1 MKPDV
6 PDPRDAARSKA
17 SGLLGRHALC
27 DHCLGRLFARGA
39 GQASYE
45 LSGRR
50 LRRSLEAAAGGP
62 GAPPAAAAAGPAPAA
77 GPSARCYVCRG
88 LFDNLPD
95 MLDLMETTAAEYEFD
110 TFAVGATIKPSILD
124 RDDHVRSAYRLQG
137 SDCIKTGL
145 VRELGRRFAR
155 MTRRRQDRHEPEV
168 LIKVQ
173 PADRYCEVSP
183 KPVAV
188 FGTYLKQRR
197 GVPQKQEACTSCLG
211 RGCSACEF
219 HGMPACGE
227 SVEGQISDLLFDRL
241 GGRTIRFTWIG
252 GEDRESLVAGRGRP
266 FYARIQ
272 RPKRRRIRIPRS
284 MSLGHGVLVSRLRD
298 VAASDVGPLAF
309 SSRARI
315 RVRMTPRAFVK
326 TEDDAVADGRYKDD
340 HGSGGG
346 GGENGAGVRGAG
358 RLGTGPPTTTTAATA
373 QPARPAYDVTGPPPL
388 RRLRRLAGRPLMIR
402 TKNGREA
409 AKSITRLT
417 YRRGR
422 KKETN
427 SFVVTADLDGGIPI
441 KRLVA
446 GDGVRPSIS
455 EVLGVQCE
463 CVLFDFEDVWLH
475 DGPTSS
481 PSGARDT
488 R

>member
-17 SGLLGRHALC
+17 SVLLGRHALC
-27 DHCLGRLFARGA
+27 DYCLGRLFARRPGL
-39 GQASYE
+39 ASYE

-50 LRRSLEAAAGGP
+50 LRSSLEAAADGT
-62 GAPPAAAAAGPAPAA
+62 
-77 GPSARCYVCRG
+77 SAQCYVCRG
-88 LFDNLPD
+88 LFDSLPD
-95 MLDLMETTAAEYEFD
+95 MLDLMETTVAEYEFD

-124 RDDHVRSAYRLQG
+124 RDDHVRSVYRLQG

-145 VRELGRRFAR
+145 VRELGGRFAR
-155 MTRRRQDRHEPEV
+155 MTRRRQDRHEPEA

-188 FGTYLKQRR
+188 FGTYLKQER

-211 RGCSACEF
+211 RGCSACGF
-219 HGMPACGE
+219 HGIPACGE

-272 RPKRRRIRIPRS
+272 RPKRRRIRISRGVP
-284 MSLGHGVLVSRLRD
+284 LGHGVLVSRLRD
-298 VAASDVGPLAF
+298 VAASDAGPLDF

-315 RVRMTPRAFVK
+315 QVRMTPRAFVEA
-326 TEDDAVADGRYKDD
+326 EDDAAADVSYNDD

-346 GGENGAGVRGAG
+346 DEGGAGAG
-358 RLGTGPPTTTTAATA
+358 PPAAAPIAHDATGPSL
-373 QPARPAYDVTGPPPL
+373 L
-388 RRLRRLAGRPLMIR
+388 RRLRRLAAHPLMIR

-409 AKSITRLT
+409 VKSITRLT
-417 YRRGR
+417 YRRER
-422 KKETN
+422 KGTD

-441 KRLVA
+441 KRLVT

-463 CVLFDFEDVWLH
+463 CVLFDFEDVWLR
-475 DGPTSS
+475 DGPAD
-481 PSGARDT
+481 PPPFWRT
-488 R
+488 RRLTGT

>member
-1 MKPDV
+1 MKPDA

-17 SGLLGRHALC
+17 SVLLGRYALC
-27 DHCLGRLFARGA
+27 DYCLGRLFARSPGL
-39 GQASYE
+39 ASYE

-50 LRRSLEAAAGGP
+50 LRSSLDAAAD
-62 GAPPAAAAAGPAPAA
+62 
-77 GPSARCYVCRG
+77 GPSAQCYVCRG
-88 LFDNLPD
+88 LFDSLPD
-95 MLDLMETTAAEYEFD
+95 MLDLMETTVAEYEFD

-124 RDDHVRSAYRLQG
+124 RDDHVRSVYRLQG

-145 VRELGRRFAR
+145 VRELGGRFAR

-188 FGTYLKQRR
+188 FGTYLKQKR

-211 RGCSACEF
+211 RGCSACGF
-219 HGMPACGE
+219 HGIPACGE

-272 RPKRRRIRIPRS
+272 RPKRRRVRMSRS
-284 MSLGHGVLVSRLRD
+284 VPLGHGVLVNRLRD
-298 VAASDVGPLAF
+298 VAASDAGPLAF

-315 RVRMTPRAFVK
+315 QVRMTPRAFVEA
-326 TEDDAVADGRYKDD
+326 EDDAAADVSYNDD
-340 HGSGGG
+340 RGSGGG
-346 GGENGAGVRGAG
+346 DEGGAGAG
-358 RLGTGPPTTTTAATA
+358 SPAAAPIAHDAIGPSL
-373 QPARPAYDVTGPPPL
+373 L

-417 YRRGR
+417 YRRER
-422 KKETN
+422 KGAD

-441 KRLVA
+441 KRLVT

-463 CVLFDFEDVWLH
+463 CALFDFEDVWLR
-475 DGPTSS
+475 DGPADA
-481 PSGARDT
+481 PSGARDA
-488 R
+488 

>member
-1 MKPDV
+1 MKSDV

-17 SGLLGRHALC
+17 SELLGRHALC
-27 DHCLGRLFARGA
+27 DHCLGRLFSRGA
-39 GQASYE
+39 GLASYE

-50 LRRSLEAAAGGP
+50 LRRSLEAAAR
-62 GAPPAAAAAGPAPAA
+62 
-77 GPSARCYVCRG
+77 PSARCYVCRG
-88 LFDNLPD
+88 LFDGLPD
-95 MLDLMETTAAEYEFD
+95 MLDLMGTAVAEYEFD

-124 RDDHVRSAYRLQG
+124 RDDHVRSVYRLQG

-145 VRELGRRFAR
+145 VRELGGRFAR

-188 FGTYLKQRR
+188 FGTYLKQER

-219 HGMPACGE
+219 HGIPACGE

-252 GEDRESLVAGRGRP
+252 GEDKESLVAGRGRP

-284 MSLGHGVLVSRLRD
+284 MPLGHGVLVSRLRD
-298 VAASDVGPLAF
+298 VAASDAGPLAF

-315 RVRMTPRAFVK
+315 RVRMTPRAFAK
-326 TEDDAVADGRYKDD
+326 TGDDDVADGRRSDD
-340 HGSGGG
+340 SGSSGAGD
-346 GGENGAGVRGAG
+346 GENGAGAGVRGAG
-358 RLGTGPPTTTTAATA
+358 RLGAVRASPAVR
-373 QPARPAYDVTGPPPL
+373 PARGVAGPSLL
-388 RRLRRLAGRPLMIR
+388 RRLRRLAGHPLMIR

-417 YRRGR
+417 YRRERRGAD
-422 KKETN
+422 
-427 SFVVTADLDGGIPI
+427 SFVITADLDGGIPI
-441 KRLVA
+441 KRLVT

-463 CVLFDFEDVWLH
+463 CVLFDFEDVWLC
-475 DGPTSS
+475 DGPAGA
-481 PSGARDT
+481 PSGARDAC
-488 R
+488 

>member
-1 MKPDV
+1 MGEARGVKSDV

-17 SGLLGRHALC
+17 SKLLGRHALC

-39 GQASYE
+39 GLASYE

-50 LRRSLEAAAGGP
+50 LRRSL
-62 GAPPAAAAAGPAPAA
+62 GAVAR
-77 GPSARCYVCRG
+77 PSARCYVCRG
-88 LFDNLPD
+88 LFDSMPD
-95 MLDLMETTAAEYEFD
+95 MLDLMETTVAEYEFG

-124 RDDHVRSAYRLQG
+124 RDDHVRSMYRLQG
-137 SDCIKTGL
+137 SDCVKTGL
-145 VRELGRRFAR
+145 VRELGSRFAR

-173 PADRYCEVSP
+173 PADRYCEVNP

-188 FGTYLKQRR
+188 FGTYLKQER

-219 HGMPACGE
+219 HGIPACGE
-227 SVEGQISDLLFDRL
+227 SVEGQISELLFDRL

-252 GEDRESLVAGRGRP
+252 GEDKESLVAGRGRP
-266 FYARIQ
+266 FYARMQ

-284 MSLGHGVLVSRLRD
+284 VPLGHGVLVSRLRD

-315 RVRMTPRAFVK
+315 RVRMTPCAFAK
-326 TEDDAVADGRYKDD
+326 TEDGAAAHDAHDA
-340 HGSGGG
+340 
-346 GGENGAGVRGAG
+346 A
-358 RLGTGPPTTTTAATA
+358 GPPT
-373 QPARPAYDVTGPPPL
+373 L
-388 RRLRRLAGRPLMIR
+388 RRLRRLTGRPLMIR

-417 YRRGR
+417 YRRER
-422 KKETN
+422 KETD
-427 SFVVTADLDGGIPI
+427 SFVITADLDGGIPI
-441 KRLVA
+441 KRLVT

-475 DGPTSS
+475 DGPAGA
-481 PSGARDT
+481 PSGARDAC
-488 R
+488 

>member
-1 MKPDV
+1 MRPDV

-39 GQASYE
+39 GPASYE

-50 LRRSLEAAAGGP
+50 LRRSLGAAAGGY
-62 GAPPAAAAAGPAPAA
+62 GASPAAAAGPAPAA

-88 LFDNLPD
+88 LFGSMPD

-188 FGTYLKQRR
+188 FGTYLKQKR

-211 RGCSACEF
+211 RGCSACGF

-272 RPKRRRIRIPRS
+272 RPKRRRIRIPGS
-284 MSLGHGVLVSRLRD
+284 MPLGHGVLVSRLRD

-315 RVRMTPRAFVK
+315 RVRMTPRAFAK
-326 TEDDAVADGRYKDD
+326 TEDDAAAGGSYKDG

-346 GGENGAGVRGAG
+346 GDGGESGAGAGVRGAS
-358 RLGTGPPTTTTAATA
+358 RLGTGPPAADA
-373 QPARPAYDVTGPPPL
+373 QPAHGVTGPSLL

-409 AKSITRLT
+409 AKYITRLT
-417 YRRGR
+417 YRRER
-422 KKETN
+422 KKTG

-475 DGPTSS
+475 DGPAGA
-481 PSGARDT
+481 PSGTRDT

>member
-1 MKPDV
+1 MKPDA

-17 SGLLGRHALC
+17 SVLLGRYALC
-27 DHCLGRLFARGA
+27 DHCLGRLFARSPGL
-39 GQASYE
+39 ASYE

-50 LRRSLEAAAGGP
+50 LRSSLGAAVAD
-62 GAPPAAAAAGPAPAA
+62 
-77 GPSARCYVCRG
+77 GPSAQCYVCRG
-88 LFDNLPD
+88 LFDSLPD
-95 MLDLMETTAAEYEFD
+95 MLDLMETTVAGYEFD

-124 RDDHVRSAYRLQG
+124 RDDHVRSVYRLQG

-188 FGTYLKQRR
+188 FGTYLKQKR

-211 RGCSACEF
+211 RGCSACGF
-219 HGMPACGE
+219 HGILACGE

-272 RPKRRRIRIPRS
+272 RPKRRRVRISRS
-284 MSLGHGVLVSRLRD
+284 VQLGHGVLVSRLRD
-298 VAASDVGPLAF
+298 VAASDAGPLAF

-315 RVRMTPRAFVK
+315 WIRMTPRAFVE
-326 TEDDAVADGRYKDD
+326 TEDGAVADVSCNGD

-346 GGENGAGVRGAG
+346 DEGGAGA
-358 RLGTGPPTTTTAATA
+358 GPPAAA
-373 QPARPAYDVTGPPPL
+373 PIAHDAIGPSLL

-417 YRRGR
+417 YRRER
-422 KKETN
+422 KGAD

-441 KRLVA
+441 KRLVT

-463 CVLFDFEDVWLH
+463 CALFDFEDVWLR
-475 DGPTSS
+475 DGPADA
-481 PSGARDT
+481 PSGARDA
-488 R
+488 

>member
-1 MKPDV
+1 MKPDA
-6 PDPRDAARSKA
+6 PGPRDAARSKA

-39 GQASYE
+39 GLASYE

-50 LRRSLEAAAGGP
+50 LRRSLEAAA
-62 GAPPAAAAAGPAPAA
+62 A
-77 GPSARCYVCRG
+77 GPSAKCYVCRG
-88 LFDNLPD
+88 LFDSLPD
-95 MLDLMETTAAEYEFD
+95 MLDLMETTVAEYEFD
-110 TFAVGATIKPSILD
+110 TFAVGATIKPSVLD

-137 SDCIKTGL
+137 SDCVKTGL
-145 VRELGRRFAR
+145 VRELGSRFAR

-173 PADRYCEVSP
+173 PADRYCEVNP

-188 FGTYLKQRR
+188 FGTYLKQKR

-284 MSLGHGVLVSRLRD
+284 ISLGHGVLVSRLRD
-298 VAASDVGPLAF
+298 VAASDAGPLAF

-315 RVRMTPRAFVK
+315 QVRMTPCAFAK
-326 TEDDAVADGRYKDD
+326 TEDDAAANGRYSDD
-340 HGSGGG
+340 PGSGGG
-346 GGENGAGVRGAG
+346 AGDEGGAG
-358 RLGTGPPTTTTAATA
+358 RPGTGTTAATA
-373 QPARPAYDVTGPPPL
+373 QPAHDATGPSLL
-388 RRLRRLAGRPLMIR
+388 RRLRRLAASPLIIR

-422 KKETN
+422 KGTD

-441 KRLVA
+441 KRLVT

-463 CVLFDFEDVWLH
+463 CVLFDFEDVWLR
-475 DGPTSS
+475 DGPAAS
-481 PSGARDT
+481 PSGARGT

>member
-1 MKPDV
+1 MKSDV

-17 SGLLGRHALC
+17 SKLLGRHALC
-27 DHCLGRLFARGA
+27 DHCLGRLFSRGA
-39 GQASYE
+39 GLSSYE
-45 LSGRR
+45 PSGRR
-50 LRRSLEAAAGGP
+50 LRRSLGAATR
-62 GAPPAAAAAGPAPAA
+62 
-77 GPSARCYVCRG
+77 PSARCYICRG
-88 LFDNLPD
+88 LFDSLPD
-95 MLDLMETTAAEYEFD
+95 MLDLMETTVAEYEFE

-124 RDDHVRSAYRLQG
+124 RDDHVRSVYRLQG

-145 VRELGRRFAR
+145 VRELGGRFAR

-188 FGTYLKQRR
+188 FGTYLKQER
-197 GVPQKQEACTSCLG
+197 GVPQKQEVCTSCLG

-219 HGMPACGE
+219 HGIPSCGE

-252 GEDRESLVAGRGRP
+252 GEDKESLVAGRGRP

-272 RPKRRRIRIPRS
+272 RPKRRRIRISRS
-284 MSLGHGVLVSRLRD
+284 MPLGHGVLVSRLRD
-298 VAASDVGPLAF
+298 VAASDAGPLAF
-309 SSRARI
+309 SSRAKI
-315 RVRMTPRAFVK
+315 QVRMTPRAFAK
-326 TEDDAVADGRYKDD
+326 TGDDAVTDD
-340 HGSGGG
+340 
-346 GGENGAGVRGAG
+346 EAGA
-358 RLGTGPPTTTTAATA
+358 A
-373 QPARPAYDVTGPPPL
+373 QPAHDSASPPSL
-388 RRLRRLAGRPLMIR
+388 RRLRRLAAHPLMIR

-422 KKETN
+422 KEAD
-427 SFVVTADLDGGIPI
+427 SFVITADLDGGIPI
-441 KRLVA
+441 KRLVT

-463 CVLFDFEDVWLH
+463 CVLFDFEDVWLR
-475 DGPTSS
+475 DGPVGA

-488 R
+488 C

>member
-17 SGLLGRHALC
+17 SGLLGRYALC

-39 GQASYE
+39 GLASYE

-50 LRRSLEAAAGGP
+50 LRRSLEAAAGS
-62 GAPPAAAAAGPAPAA
+62 
-77 GPSARCYVCRG
+77 SAKCYVCRG
-88 LFDNLPD
+88 LFDSMPD
-95 MLDLMETTAAEYEFD
+95 MLDLMETTVAEYEFD

-124 RDDHVRSAYRLQG
+124 RDDHVRSVYRLQG

-145 VRELGRRFAR
+145 VRELGSRFAR

-173 PADRYCEVSP
+173 PADWYCEVNP

-188 FGTYLKQRR
+188 FGTYLKQKR
-197 GVPQKQEACTSCLG
+197 GIPQKQEACTSCLG
-211 RGCSACEF
+211 RGCSACGF
-219 HGMPACGE
+219 HGIPACGE

-252 GEDRESLVAGRGRP
+252 GEDKESLVAGRGRP

-272 RPKRRRIRIPRS
+272 RPKKRRIRIPRS
-284 MSLGHGVLVSRLRD
+284 VPLGHGVLVSRLRD
-298 VAASDVGPLAF
+298 VAASDAGPLAF

-315 RVRMTPRAFVK
+315 QVRMTPCAFAK
-326 TEDDAVADGRYKDD
+326 TGDDAAANGSYNDD
-340 HGSGGG
+340 PGSGGG
-346 GGENGAGVRGAG
+346 GGRDENGAG
-358 RLGTGPPTTTTAATA
+358 RLGTGPPAPAPTAHDA
-373 QPARPAYDVTGPPPL
+373 TGPSLL
-388 RRLRRLAGRPLMIR
+388 RRLRRLAAHPLIIR

-409 AKSITRLT
+409 TKSITRLT

-422 KKETN
+422 KEAD

-441 KRLVA
+441 KRLVT
-446 GDGVRPSIS
+446 GDGVRPSVS
-455 EVLGVQCE
+455 EVLGVRCE
-463 CVLFDFEDVWLH
+463 CVLFDFEDVWLR
-475 DGPTSS
+475 DGPVGA
-481 PSGARDT
+481 PSGARGT

>member
-1 MKPDV
+1 MKPDA

-17 SGLLGRHALC
+17 SVLLGRYALC
-27 DHCLGRLFARGA
+27 DYCLGRFFARSPGL
-39 GQASYE
+39 ASYE

-50 LRRSLEAAAGGP
+50 LRSSLDAAAD
-62 GAPPAAAAAGPAPAA
+62 
-77 GPSARCYVCRG
+77 GPSTQCYVCRG
-88 LFDNLPD
+88 LFDSLPD
-95 MLDLMETTAAEYEFD
+95 MLDLMETTVAEYEFD

-124 RDDHVRSAYRLQG
+124 RDDHVRSMYRLQG

-145 VRELGRRFAR
+145 VRELGGRFAR

-188 FGTYLKQRR
+188 FGTYLKQKR

-211 RGCSACEF
+211 RGCSACGF
-219 HGMPACGE
+219 HGIPACGE

-272 RPKRRRIRIPRS
+272 RPKRRRVRMSRS
-284 MSLGHGVLVSRLRD
+284 VPLGHGVLVNRLRD
-298 VAASDVGPLAF
+298 VAASDAGPLAF

-315 RVRMTPRAFVK
+315 QVRMTPRVFVEA
-326 TEDDAVADGRYKDD
+326 EDDAAADVSYNDD

-346 GGENGAGVRGAG
+346 DEGGAGA
-358 RLGTGPPTTTTAATA
+358 GPPAAA
-373 QPARPAYDVTGPPPL
+373 PIAHDAIGPSLL
-388 RRLRRLAGRPLMIR
+388 RRLRRLAARPLMIR

-417 YRRGR
+417 YRRER
-422 KKETN
+422 KGTD

-441 KRLVA
+441 KRLVT

-463 CVLFDFEDVWLH
+463 CVLFDFEDVWLVTAPRTPLLAH
-475 DGPTSS
+475 ATPD
-481 PSGARDT
+481 
-488 R
+488 